1 MGTIAQ
7 REKEAKGRPFAS
19 SCFTVNNTGKALKYN
34 QLIKSEVKIMGW
46 LYSKAMEAF
55 KKDAEREKADYEK
68 VKMNNNSK

>member
-1 MGTIAQ
+1 MT
-7 REKEAKGRPFAS
+7 
-19 SCFTVNNTGKALKYN
+19 
-34 QLIKSEVKIMGW
+34 KSEVRMMGW